1 MQNLR
6 DRYTH
11 LLQRRSFWIVCA
23 FFAVLPMIVAGSVR
37 AVNSNTNDVQDW
49 LPASYQETVDLQWY
63 ISKFSSGSDQVVIV
77 SWSGCR
83 LDDPRLP
90 MLAAKLRTDATD
102 PKLFNSVVT
111 GPELIEQL
119 TSEPLDLHRTTALR
133 RLEGSLIG
141 PAYLHGLRLDA
152 DEQGR
157 PRVARIESESF
168 AQFSG
173 LLVGQVIKQINGQ
186 PTATVEEAQ
195 QVLLST
201 YEQGRGGEISIQTL
215 NDPQPT
221 SWKFAGPPSARQ
233 TGMMVTLSPYG
244 SYEKR
249 LASTL
254 DRIHELAVDECA
266 IPAAS
271 LRMGGPPVDNVAID
285 LEGQRTLARLAG
297 LSYGVGLLLCWLI
310 FRDWRL
316 TCYVFFTAMF
326 SQATS
331 LAIVH
336 YTGGKVDAILLSMP
350 TLVYMLTIAAAV
362 HIVNYWRD
370 SLSEGDAATAAAHAV
385 SKGFVPCTL
394 AAFTTAVGLASLYI
408 SDLVPIRNFGIYS
421 ASAVLAALA
430 WIFLFLPAWLSFW
443 PPATAMKEAT
453 AGGPSPGAA
462 WRSAF
467 FHAVGNL
474 IVTRNGIVVTTC
486 LALVAFFGYA
496 ALYKMQT
503 TVKLM
508 KLFNGDA
515 KIIHDYRW
523 LESTLGALVP
533 MEVVVHASQAERLMF
548 DGTPTGGQ
556 FRLQWEGSNGEVTTA
571 PLPWNA
577 TADDL
582 AHALEAA
589 GLQDAKVWRSDNRKG
604 REFHI
609 VLDNNLPPPV
619 MKVVDDLDGATIQVG
634 HPLGVFDSIR
644 LVDQVRQK
652 VEALPDVETTLSAVT
667 FAPSLVKPRRTPRFV
682 WRASID
688 SVLDRHMEEYYR
700 SGFVAHDYDQ
710 GELLYRVSLRL
721 GAFSDV
727 DYSHFVQ
734 EIRDAVDPIIADA
747 DGAGVDVTYT
757 GVVPLVYK
765 AQNELLKGLFESY
778 GLAFALIAVVMV
790 ALLWRVVGTLR
801 CVPAGLLLMVPNL
814 FPTAIVFGFLS
825 WSGVLIDV
833 GTMMAASV
841 GLGVAV
847 DDTIH
852 FITWFRRGLAS
863 GLDRRAATYLAY
875 EHCAAAMAQT
885 TIIAGLGMLMF
896 AASTFTP
903 TQRFGLLMVPL
914 FVMALVGDLIM
925 LPAILTSRLGKI
937 FEPKKAKSLE
947 PPAEPVQVV
956 EAPEVE
962 HELTEDPLDPQ
973 EVAVPL
979 MRPPVNHPTEGK
991 HTYRVV
997 GM

>member
-1 MQNLR
+1 MQHFR
-6 DRYTH
+6 DRYTR
-11 LLQRRSFWIVCA
+11 LLQRRSFWIICA

-63 ISKFSSGSDQVVIV
+63 VSKFSSGSDQVVIV

-90 MLAAKLRTDATD
+90 MLAAKLRSDTTE

-119 TSEPLDLHRTTALR
+119 TTEPLDLHRTTALQ

-141 PAYLHGLRLDA
+141 PPYLHGLQLDS

-157 PRVARIESESF
+157 PRVARIDPESP
-168 AQFSG
+168 AARSG
-173 LLVGQVIKQINGQ
+173 LQVGLIVEQINDE
-186 PTATVEEAQ
+186 PTDTLEAAH
-195 QVLLST
+195 QVLIAT
-201 YEQGRGGEISIQTL
+201 YKQVRGVISIQTL
-215 NDPQPT
+215 NDPQPA
-221 SWKFAGPPSARQ
+221 SWQFSDPPPARQ

-244 SYEKR
+244 SFEKR

-254 DRIHELAVDECA
+254 ARIQEVAVDECA
-266 IPAAS
+266 IPAS
-271 LRMGGPPVDNVAID
+271 TLRMGGPPVDNVAID

-370 SLSEGDAATAAAHAV
+370 SLGEGDAATAAAHAV

-394 AAFTTAVGLASLYI
+394 ASFTTAVGLASLYI

-421 ASAVLAALA
+421 AAAVLAALA
-430 WIFLFLPAWLSFW
+430 WIFLFLPAWLSYW
-443 PPATAMKEAT
+443 PPASAMSGA
-453 AGGPSPGAA
+453 AVAVPSPSAVK
-462 WRSAF
+462 RRAF
-467 FHAVGNL
+467 FTAVGNL
-474 IVTRNGIVVTTC
+474 IVTRNGIVVTAC
-486 LALVAFFGYA
+486 LAMVVFFGYT

-533 MEVVVHASQAERLMF
+533 MEVIVHTSQAERLVF

-556 FRLQWEGSNGEVTTA
+556 FQLQWERPDGEVTTG
-571 PLPWNA
+571 PLPYNA
-577 TADDL
+577 KADDV
-582 AHALEAA
+582 AYALDAA
-589 GLQDAKVWRSDNRKG
+589 GLSDANVRRSVTDKG

-609 VLDNNLPPPV
+609 TLDNNLPPPV
-619 MKVVDDLDGATIQVG
+619 MTVVDDLEGATIQVG

-652 VEALPDVETTLSAVT
+652 VESLPDVDTTLSAVT

-734 EIRDAVDPIIADA
+734 EIREAVDPIIAEA
-747 DGAGVDVTYT
+747 NGAGVDVTYT

-778 GLAFALIAVVMV
+778 GLAFALIALVMV
-790 ALLWRVVGTLR
+790 ALLWRVVGTLK

-814 FPTAIVFGFLS
+814 FPTALVFGFLS

-847 DDTIH
+847 DDTVH

-863 GLDRRAATYLAY
+863 GLDRKAATNLAY
-875 EHCAAAMAQT
+875 EHCAVAMAQT
-885 TIIAGLGMLMF
+885 TVIAGLGMLMF

-914 FVMALVGDLIM
+914 FVMALIGDLVM

-937 FEPKKAKSLE
+937 FEPKQAKASQ
-947 PPAEPVQVV
+947 PPAEPVQIV
-956 EAPEVE
+956 EAPELDLEPV
-962 HELTEDPLDPQ
+962 EDPLDPQ
-973 EVAVPL
+973 EIAVPL
-979 MRPPVNHPTEGK
+979 MRPPVNRPTEGK
-991 HTYRVV
+991 HSYRVV